1 MAADRE
7 AKMSSVSSLRRKRL
21 ASEIEESG
29 SIAILSCEHCLIRG
43 LTCVAMSSSKSV
55 KCANCARKGIKCVD
69 VSWEILDKTREEAKS
84 AIEESL
90 EELSEVYAKQ
100 QQLNAK
106 QQKLL
111 AQLSRSRKILKIA
124 ESRAKAKAI
133 CLMDELEEEE
143 EAERVRNGGH
153 SDGELR
159 ELADNL
165 AVFNQTIETREVSNA
180 SDSHDGIAIIQ
191 ADS

>member
-1 MAADRE
+1 
-7 AKMSSVSSLRRKRL
+7 MSSVSSLRRKRL

-43 LTCVAMSSSKSV
+43 LTCVAMSFSKSV

>member
-7 AKMSSVSSLRRKRL
+7 TKMSSVSSLRRKRL

>member
-1 MAADRE
+1 VAAE
-7 AKMSSVSSLRRKRL
+7 GKIKMSSVSSFRRKRL

-29 SIAILSCEHCLIRG
+29 SVTILGCEHCLIRG

-69 VSWEILDKTREEAKS
+69 VSWEVLDKTREEAKS
-84 AIEESL
+84 AIEENL
-90 EELSEVYAKQ
+90 EELSK
-100 QQLNAK
+100 LNAM
-106 QQKLL
+106 QQRLL
-111 AQLSRSRKILKIA
+111 AQLSRNRKILKIA

-180 SDSHDGIAIIQ
+180 SDSHDGLAIIQ